1 MGAGW
6 RDFSERVLVQFGG
19 LEESERSLRVFFLER
34 LLVTGEEKLSSL
46 LAHFSWRGAF
56 QVCFCDHILVAVDFL
71 DIVVTVL

>member
-1 MGAGW
+1 MLLGCGSLAERRASSAGAWLG
-6 RDFSERVLVQFGG
+6 
-19 LEESERSLRVFFLER
+19 ERSLRVFFLER

-56 QVCFCDHILVAVDFL
+56 QVRFIDHILVAVDFL